1 MNLTPVDSKV
11 RIAGPEDYTEI
22 WRLFLQGHRENG
34 IFSLSARKVEWFMSR
49 ALYADRIPVGDTE
62 TRGCIGV
69 IGPIGKLEA
78 LVFVT
83 IGEYWY
89 SDDKHIEEFL
99 VYVDPEYRRSDHA
112 DALLNWMKEQV
123 ELTGLPLM
131 TGIVSNHRTEAK
143 CRLYRRN
150 LPKAGEFFL
159 YAPKDSN
166 LSKSFTSAS
175 S

>member
-1 MNLTPVDSKV
+1 MTVPSIVRVATPDD
-11 RIAGPEDYTEI
+11 AQEI
-22 WRLFLQGHRENG
+22 WRLFLQGHNENG
-34 IFSLSARKVEWFMSR
+34 IFSLSPNKVQWFMNR
-49 ALYADRIPVGDTE
+49 ALFPQAIKPRDTG

-69 IGPIGKLEA
+69 IGPPKALEA

-99 VYVDPEYRRSDHA
+99 VYVDPEFRKSDHA

-123 ELTGLPLM
+123 ERTGLPLM
-131 TGIVSNHRTEAK
+131 TGIVSNNRTEAK
-143 CRLYRRN
+143 CRLYRRVF
-150 LPKAGEFFL
+150 PKAGEFFF
-159 YAPKDSN
+159 YSPTKSN
-166 LSKSFTSAS
+166 GAMATAGS

>member
-1 MNLTPVDSKV
+1 MTVPSIVRVATPD
-11 RIAGPEDYTEI
+11 DYQEI
-22 WRLFLQGHRENG
+22 WRLFLQGHNENG

-49 ALYADRIPVGDTE
+49 AIFPQAIQPGDTG
-62 TRGCIGV
+62 TRGGIGV
-69 IGPIGKLEA
+69 IGPSKALEA

-123 ELTGLPLM
+123 EKTGLPLM
-131 TGIVSNHRTEAK
+131 TGIVSNNRTEAK
-143 CRLYRRN
+143 CRLYRRVF
-150 LPKAGEFFL
+150 PKAGEFFF
-159 YAPKDSN
+159 YQPK
-166 LSKSFTSAS
+166 TAVAMTAGS